1 MGKVHIT
8 IYGRRYAIGC
18 DDGQEAHLEK
28 LARYFDQQVSRLGDN
43 VGQIGE
49 QRLFL
54 MAGLMIADELYEAQQ
69 KLNAAEAEANRL
81 RDDHRM
87 QSTALDTGDA
97 EAARRAAATLSAA
110 AQRVED
116 LAALIERS

>member
-81 RDDHRM
+81 RDDHRL
-87 QSTALDTGDA
+87 QSSAFEAGDG

-116 LAALIERS
+116 LAALIEPM

>member
-28 LARYFDQQVSRLGDN
+28 LARYFDQQVSRLGDS

-81 RDDHRM
+81 RDDHRT
-87 QSTALDTGDA
+87 QSVSFDAGEA
-97 EAARRAAATLSAA
+97 EAARRAAATLTAA

>member
-81 RDDHRM
+81 RDDHRL
-87 QSTALDTGDA
+87 QSTALDAGDA

-116 LAALIERS
+116 LAELIERS

>member
-54 MAGLMIADELYEAQQ
+54 D
-69 KLNAAEAEANRL
+69 
-81 RDDHRM
+81 
-87 QSTALDTGDA
+87 
-97 EAARRAAATLSAA
+97 
-110 AQRVED
+110 
-116 LAALIERS
+116 

>member
-81 RDDHRM
+81 RDDSRM
-87 QSTALDTGDA
+87 QSTNLEASDG